1 MTPNA
6 LWAGALSLLLS
17 HNETGCPKSA
27 RQAADLLDRLA
38 DDPALDRETRSLCAR
53 ASDRLGEGCLAPH
66 EAATATLCEQANR
79 QKTPVRH
86 KILAKI
92 NANDYHICD

>member
-27 RQAADLLDRLA
+27 HQAAGLLDRLA

-53 ASDRLGEGCLAPH
+53 ASDRLGENS
-66 EAATATLCEQANR
+66 QA
-79 QKTPVRH
+79 RH
-86 KILAKI
+86 ASCQQ
-92 NANDYHICD
+92 A